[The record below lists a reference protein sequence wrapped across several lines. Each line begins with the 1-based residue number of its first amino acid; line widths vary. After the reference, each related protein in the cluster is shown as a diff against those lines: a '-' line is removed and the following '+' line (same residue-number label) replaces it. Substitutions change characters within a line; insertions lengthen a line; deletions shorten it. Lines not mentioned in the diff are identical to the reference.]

1 LPTGSSFYAW
11 SSQLNCVSCCPI
23 LLESTGLFVV
33 ALYSFQGALLSLSGP
48 ASRPVPRD
56 SFLSIPALPR
66 FVNTFFDFFQ
76 KTFVGD
82 FRRPL
87 FTLFFIVSVGI
98 LWYDGCI

>member
-56 SFLSIPALPR
+56 SFLSIPALLR
-66 FVNTFFDFFQ
+66 FVNTFF
-76 KTFVGD
+76 
-82 FRRPL
+82 
-87 FTLFFIVSVGI
+87 
-98 LWYDGCI
+98 